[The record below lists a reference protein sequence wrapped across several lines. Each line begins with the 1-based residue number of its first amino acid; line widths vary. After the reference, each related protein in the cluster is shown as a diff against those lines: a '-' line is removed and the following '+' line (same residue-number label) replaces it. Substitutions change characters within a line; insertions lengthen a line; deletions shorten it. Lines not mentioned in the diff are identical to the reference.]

1 MLESVRNFLT
11 GPRLVFIIAIC
22 ALPFVF
28 LGTSSLTTVFSGSI
42 GTINGEEVTEWDF
55 QNASAKV
62 SQNLQDRF
70 GEDFDI
76 NLLGEEFQLGQIRQ
90 ELIAEKVLLA
100 EARSIGLI
108 NKESIKNAKKF
119 IVTNQMFFDENGMF
133 DEGIYGARVNA
144 MGHTKETYID
154 LVTKLLAS
162 QEYRIV
168 LGSLDFTFGNEIR
181 DLAILLEKQVD
192 LDFIKI
198 DFDLLSKSI
207 DLTSDQIKEF
217 YVNNQSQFFSDEKRS
232 IKYFILNSNDYED
245 KVTIPNNY
253 IDEAYQNYLS
263 NMGNNIQKR
272 ISHIMID
279 KNNYSNES
287 EAFEIIK
294 KVENEIIN
302 GTDFESL
309 VSKYTEDIVTKDTGG
324 DLDYFS
330 ADIFPEEFASAL
342 ESVQLNETS
351 AIVEIETSFHI
362 LKVTEVLEQEI
373 KSYDQMKET
382 LSSELIA
389 AESLALMNDDLVLL
403 DDMSIG
409 NLTIDQASLD
419 LDKKIQSYENFSLSD
434 FQFELNDPRIDEFI
448 FSTNNINKLG
458 IIDFEDKILVLTIT
472 QITESKLMDYDQ
484 VEDKARDL
492 LALSIAENEIINI
505 TNKLS
510 ELKIEEKE
518 FAYIEENDFITN
530 DSYVN
535 VKRYASLMPAE
546 ILEEVFK
553 NPDGASVYLDSNSK
567 DKYIIDIKKFN
578 DATDEE
584 IESAIENYRTF
595 SSERYFDSI
604 ASIID
609 EDLFKNAVVNINL
622 DGF

>member
-76 NLLGEEFQLGQIRQ
+76 NLLGEEFQLNQIRQ

-100 EARSIGLI
+100 EARSVGLI

-168 LGSLDFTFGNEIR
+168 LGSLDFTFENELR

-198 DFDLLSKSI
+198 DYDLLSKSI
-207 DLTSDQIKEF
+207 DVTSDQIKEF
-217 YVNNQSQFFSDEKRS
+217 YTNNQSQFFSDEKRS

-330 ADIFPEEFASAL
+330 SDIFPEEFASAL
-342 ESVQLNETS
+342 ENVELNETS
-351 AIVEIETSFHI
+351 SIVEIETSFHI

-373 KSYDQMKET
+373 RSYDQMKET

-409 NLTIDQASLD
+409 NITIEQASLD
-419 LDKKIQSYENFSLSD
+419 LGKKVQSYENFSLSD

-448 FSTNNINKLG
+448 FSTNNIDKLG
-458 IIDFEDKILVLTIT
+458 IIDFEDKILVLTTT
-472 QITESKLMDYDQ
+472 QITESKLMDYDL
-484 VEDKARDL
+484 VDDKARGL

-505 TNKLS
+505 TNKIS

-518 FAYIEENDFITN
+518 LAYVEENDFITN

-535 VKRYASLMPAE
+535 VKRYASLLPAE

-553 NPDGASVYLDSNSK
+553 NPDGTSVYLDSNNK

>member
-162 QEYRIV
+162 QEYRIA
-168 LGSLDFTFGNEIR
+168 LGSLDFTFENELR

-245 KVTIPNNY
+245 KV
-253 IDEAYQNYLS
+253 LS
-263 NMGNNIQKR
+263 LI
-272 ISHIMID
+272 HI
-279 KNNYSNES
+279 
-287 EAFEIIK
+287 
-294 KVENEIIN
+294 
-302 GTDFESL
+302 
-309 VSKYTEDIVTKDTGG
+309 
-324 DLDYFS
+324 
-330 ADIFPEEFASAL
+330 
-342 ESVQLNETS
+342 
-351 AIVEIETSFHI
+351 
-362 LKVTEVLEQEI
+362 
-373 KSYDQMKET
+373 
-382 LSSELIA
+382 
-389 AESLALMNDDLVLL
+389 
-403 DDMSIG
+403 
-409 NLTIDQASLD
+409 
-419 LDKKIQSYENFSLSD
+419 
-434 FQFELNDPRIDEFI
+434 
-448 FSTNNINKLG
+448 
-458 IIDFEDKILVLTIT
+458 
-472 QITESKLMDYDQ
+472 
-484 VEDKARDL
+484 
-492 LALSIAENEIINI
+492 
-505 TNKLS
+505 
-510 ELKIEEKE
+510 
-518 FAYIEENDFITN
+518 
-530 DSYVN
+530 
-535 VKRYASLMPAE
+535 
-546 ILEEVFK
+546 
-553 NPDGASVYLDSNSK
+553 
-567 DKYIIDIKKFN
+567 
-578 DATDEE
+578 
-584 IESAIENYRTF
+584 
-595 SSERYFDSI
+595 
-604 ASIID
+604 
-609 EDLFKNAVVNINL
+609 
-622 DGF
+622 

>member
-162 QEYRIV
+162 QEYRIA
-168 LGSLDFTFGNEIR
+168 LGSLDFTFENELR

-403 DDMSIG
+403 DDMSTG
-409 NLTIDQASLD
+409 NITIDQASLD

-458 IIDFEDKILVLTIT
+458 IIDFEDKILVLTTT

-553 NPDGASVYLDSNSK
+553 NTDGATVYLDSNNK

>member
-162 QEYRIV
+162 QEYRIA
-168 LGSLDFTFGNEIR
+168 LGSLDFTFENELR

-458 IIDFEDKILVLTIT
+458 IIDFEDKILVLTTT

-553 NPDGASVYLDSNSK
+553 NTDGATVYLDSNNK

-578 DATDEE
+578 NATYEE
-584 IESAIENYRTF
+584 LESAIENYRTF

>member
-62 SQNLQDRF
+62 TQNLQDRF

-168 LGSLDFTFGNEIR
+168 LGSLDFTFENELR

-198 DFDLLSKSI
+198 DYDLLSKSI
-207 DLTSDQIKEF
+207 DVTNDQIKEF
-217 YVNNQSQFFSDEKRS
+217 YANNQSQFFSDEERS
-232 IKYFILNSNDYED
+232 IKYFILNSRDYED
-245 KVTIPNNY
+245 KVNIPNNY

-294 KVENEIIN
+294 KIENEIIR
-302 GTDFESL
+302 GTDFELL

-342 ESVQLNETS
+342 ESVELNEIS
-351 AIVEIETSFHI
+351 SIVEIETSFHI

-409 NLTIDQASLD
+409 NTTIEQASLD
-419 LDKKIQSYENFSLSD
+419 FNKEIQSYENFSLSN
-434 FQFELNDPRIDEFI
+434 FQFELNDPRINEFI

-458 IIDFEDKILVLTIT
+458 IIDFEDKILVLTTT
-472 QITESKLMDYDQ
+472 QITESKLMDYDL
-484 VEDKARDL
+484 VEDRARDL

-510 ELKIEEKE
+510 ELKIAETEL
-518 FAYIEENDFITN
+518 AYVEENDFISN

-553 NPDGASVYLDSNSK
+553 NPVGASVYLDSDNK
-567 DKYIIDIKKFN
+567 DKYIIDIKKFS

-595 SSERYFDSI
+595 SSERFFDSI

-622 DGF
+622 EGF